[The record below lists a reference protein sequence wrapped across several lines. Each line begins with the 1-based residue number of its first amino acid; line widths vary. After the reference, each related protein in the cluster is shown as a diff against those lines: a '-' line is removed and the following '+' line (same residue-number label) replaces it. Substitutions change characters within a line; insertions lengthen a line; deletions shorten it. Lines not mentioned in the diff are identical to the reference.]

1 MITPISTVSASPALN
16 NAAHN
21 TLAKLMASENIKI
34 SHDHTARTASFDTQ
48 SRMLVLPIW
57 EGMPREVVEMLIAH
71 EVGHALHTPTT
82 ADEIMG
88 AINAIDATNPVVVKD
103 FLNICED
110 VRIEKEIKN
119 KFPGI
124 RRQFS
129 KGYLWMEQNGFF
141 GTMTRSMSF
150 ADRANTHF
158 KAGGYVGY
166 FNPTEQSILD
176 EMVATKSWDE
186 VVAVAKRLYDYCTP
200 DQGEDQQE
208 QAGKGEP
215 QQGQQGQSQQ
225 SDGGGEGTPS
235 GEKSEGN
242 GESAKGKKP
251 SDANG
256 KQGGNGKKPQ
266 RPSTAQT
273 QESALDKKVSTDCL
287 GIKYVEF
294 PKMNLDALI
303 FDCKAIE
310 KQLDITTT
318 KVNAERKVQAQQT
331 FNVNSYIAD
340 EYGSSLYN
348 EFAKDSRGFILQL
361 VRQFEMKMNADI
373 VQRTSQSRTGNLD
386 MRKIHAYR
394 FIDDMFLR
402 NEEIS
407 AGKNHGIVFYL
418 DWSASMQGTLN
429 NTITQ
434 MLAIVEFCRMVNI
447 PYEVFAFTTRTA
459 CEELAKRGEDLA
471 ENQIYTTV
479 PNPKGQD
486 YWCKVQG
493 ITGKYES
500 IQTSGNDFG
509 LLNFFSS
516 RQSKLSHRTMA
527 ARLLQFSD
535 LYDNKYSSRNKKNM
549 GQTQEMV
556 NECRRLSNLFSEL
569 QENNSWLSLDGTPLV
584 QAVSSMIHIIPKFKA
599 KYNLQVISA
608 VFLSDGEA
616 SGSPFNLES
625 KYVTSANKGSNP
637 SQVYKQE
644 ELVIVHNGKEYRQ
657 SAPCRHGSER
667 TDRGINGWDSFLNTM
682 RTILGINTVGFY
694 IMHEAGRRLACTI
707 EDVSVAKLT
716 KDEVAKLVKD
726 FKSEGFVSLTRKGF
740 DEYFIMKSDTESVTN
755 EDMFDDVTAG
765 DIKVAAKAFR
775 DGQRSKVTSRIV
787 LSKISSVL
795 AKAIR

>member
-1 MITPISTVSASPALN
+1 MITPISTVSVSPALN
-16 NAAHN
+16 NSAHN

-48 SRMLVLPIW
+48 SRMLTLPIW
-57 EGMPREVVEMLIAH
+57 DGMPREVVEMLIAH

-141 GTMTRSMSF
+141 GTLTRSMSF

-176 EMVATKSWDE
+176 EMIATKSWDD

-200 DQGEDQQE
+200 DQQGEEEQE
-208 QAGKGEP
+208 QAGKSEP
-215 QQGQQGQSQQ
+215 QQGQQGQSDQ

-235 GEKSEGN
+235 GEKCEGN
-242 GESAKGKKP
+242 ADSAKGSKP
-251 SDANG
+251 SDGKG
-256 KQGGNGKKPQ
+256 KQGGNKKPQ
-266 RPSTAQT
+266 RPSTAQN

-318 KVNAERKVQAQQT
+318 KVNAERKAQAGQT
-331 FNVNSYIAD
+331 YNPMAYIAD

-447 PYEVFAFTTRTA
+447 PYEVFAFSTRTA
-459 CEELAKRGEDLA
+459 CEELGKRGDDLP
-471 ENQIYTTV
+471 ENQIYTLV
-479 PNPKGQD
+479 KNAKGED
-486 YWCKVQG
+486 YWNKVEG
-493 ITGKYES
+493 ITAKYDS

-535 LYDNKYSSRNKKNM
+535 LYDNKYSSRNKKQM

-556 NECRRLSNLFSEL
+556 TKCRHLSNLYSEI

-584 QAVSSMIHIIPKFKA
+584 QAVSSMVHIIPKFRA

-616 SGSPFNLES
+616 SGSPFNLEC
-625 KYVTSANKGSNP
+625 KYVMNAKQTD
-637 SQVYKQE
+637 QVYKQE

-657 SAPCRHGSER
+657 SPQMYHGSMN
-667 TDRGINGWDSFLNTM
+667 RGINGWDSFLQTM
-682 RTILGINTVGFY
+682 RIILGINTVGFY
-694 IMHEAGRRLACTI
+694 IMHDSGRRLACTI
-707 EDVSVAKLT
+707 EDVSVARLT
-716 KDEVAKLVKD
+716 KDDVAKLVKD
-726 FKSEGFVSLTRKGF
+726 FKSEGFVSLQRKGF

-755 EDMFDDVTAG
+755 EDMFEDVKAG

>member
-1 MITPISTVSASPALN
+1 MITPISTVSVSPALN

-21 TLAKLMASENIKI
+21 TRAKLMA
-34 SHDHTARTASFDTQ
+34 
-48 SRMLVLPIW
+48 
-57 EGMPREVVEMLIAH
+57 
-71 EVGHALHTPTT
+71 GHALHTPTT

-176 EMVATKSWDE
+176 EMVATKSWDD

-200 DQGEDQQE
+200 DQGEEQQE
-208 QAGKGEP
+208 QAGKSQP
-215 QQGQQGQSQQ
+215 QQGQQGQSDQ

-235 GEKSEGN
+235 GEKCEGN
-242 GESAKGKKP
+242 ADSAKGSKP
-251 SDANG
+251 SDGKG
-256 KQGGNGKKPQ
+256 KQGGNKKPQ

-318 KVNAERKVQAQQT
+318 KVNAERKAQAGQT
-331 FNVNSYIAD
+331 FNQMAYIAD

-447 PYEVFAFTTRTA
+447 PYEVFAFSTRTA
-459 CEELAKRGEDLA
+459 CEELGKRGEDLP
-471 ENQIYTTV
+471 ENQIYTLV
-479 PNPKGQD
+479 KNPKGSD
-486 YWCKVQG
+486 YWNKVEG
-493 ITGKYES
+493 ITAKYDS

-556 NECRRLSNLFSEL
+556 TKCRHLSNLYSEI
-569 QENNSWLSLDGTPLV
+569 QENNSWISLDGTPLV
-584 QAVSSMIHIIPKFKA
+584 QAVSSMVHIIPKFRA

-616 SGSPFNLES
+616 SGSPFNLEC
-625 KYVTSANKGSNP
+625 KYVPNAKQTD
-637 SQVYKQE
+637 QVYKQE
-644 ELVIVHNGKEYRQ
+644 ELVIVHNGREYRQ
-657 SAPCRHGSER
+657 SPQMHHGSMN
-667 TDRGINGWDSFLNTM
+667 RGINGWDSFLQTM
-682 RTILGINTVGFY
+682 RIILGINTVGFY

-707 EDVSVAKLT
+707 EDVSVARLT
-716 KDEVAKLVKD
+716 KDDVAKLVKD
-726 FKSEGFVSLTRKGF
+726 FKSEGFVSLQRKGF
-740 DEYFIMKSDTESVTN
+740 DEYFIMKSDAESVTN
-755 EDMFDDVTAG
+755 EDMFEDVTAG

>member
-1 MITPISTVSASPALN
+1 MITPISTVSVSPALN

-34 SHDHTARTASFDTQ
+34 SHDATARTASFDTQ
-48 SRMLVLPIW
+48 SRMLTLPIW

-82 ADEIMG
+82 AEEIMG

-119 KFPGI
+119 KFPGT

-129 KGYLWMEQNGFF
+129 KGYLWMEANGFF

-176 EMVATKSWDE
+176 EMVATKSWDD

-200 DQGEDQQE
+200 AQQGEEEQE
-208 QAGKGEP
+208 QAGKSEP
-215 QQGQQGQSQQ
+215 QQGQQGQSDQ

-235 GEKSEGN
+235 GEKCEGN

-251 SDANG
+251 SDGNG
-256 KQGGNGKKPQ
+256 KQGGDGKKPQ
-266 RPSTAQT
+266 RPSTVAN
-273 QESALDKKVSTDCL
+273 QETELNKKVSDSCL

-310 KQLDITTT
+310 KQLDITTSKINT
-318 KVNAERKVQAQQT
+318 ERKVQAGQT
-331 FNVNSYIAD
+331 HNMYSHIAD

-394 FIDDMFLR
+394 FIDDLFLR

-447 PYEVFAFTTRTA
+447 PYEVFAFSTRTA
-459 CEELAKRGEDLA
+459 CEHLGNRYD
-471 ENQIYTTV
+471 ENTQPEKEIYTLVKTA
-479 PNPKGQD
+479 NRAD
-486 YWCKVQG
+486 YWNKVEG

-500 IQTSGNDFG
+500 MGTSGNDFG

-535 LYDNKYSSRNKKNM
+535 LYDSKYQPRNKKQF
-549 GQTQEMV
+549 GQTQECQNKNRNMQ
-556 NECRRLSNLFSEL
+556 NLYSEISN
-569 QENNSWLSLDGTPLV
+569 NNHWLSLDGTPLV
-584 QAVSSMIHIIPKFKA
+584 QAVSSMIHIVPKFRA
-599 KYNLQVISA
+599 KYNLQVVSA

-616 SGSPFNLES
+616 SGSPFSLKS
-625 KYVTSANKGSNP
+625 DYVMNEKKTDT
-637 SQVYKQE
+637 VYKME

-657 SAPCRHGSER
+657 SLQTAHGRIE
-667 TDRGINGWDSFLNTM
+667 RGINGWDAFLDMM

-694 IMHEAGRRLACTI
+694 IMHEGGRRLLHTI
-707 EDVSVAKLT
+707 EDVSVIRMT
-716 KDEVAKLVKD
+716 KDEVAKLAKD
-726 FKSEGFVSLTRKGF
+726 FKSEGFLSLTRKGF

-755 EDMFDDVTAG
+755 EDMFEDVTAG

-787 LSKISSVL
+787 LSKISDVL